1 MQWFHQYAHAQG
13 TVTGSDVVQER
24 GVGKRRHQKTL
35 YRQLRPVRQMR
46 RLKPHQASRSGGN
59 ANGPTPIRCV
69 RHPHH
74 TPGHRCGRATR

>member
-1 MQWFHQYAHAQG
+1 M
-13 TVTGSDVVQER
+13 TGSDVVQER
-24 GVGKRRHQKTL
+24 GVGKRGHQKTL

-59 ANGPTPIRCV
+59 ANRPTPIRRV

-74 TPGHRCGRATR
+74 TPGHRRGRATR